1 MFHLVKVHFFG
12 MLKKKG
18 IYTKYLCLLSKKTPG
33 LFNLGAQIRCAQ
45 NQYTAVKVGLK
56 YPLITFG
63 NRLINIAQRSLSRRR
78 CLSFKEQKRK
88 RKLCNINYYVS
99 IIH

>member
-1 MFHLVKVHFFG
+1 MFHLVIVHFFG

-33 LFNLGAQIRCAQ
+33 LLNLGAQIRCAQ
-45 NQYTAVKVGLK
+45 NQYTAVKAGLK
-56 YPLITFG
+56 YPLITLG
-63 NRLINIAQRSLSRRR
+63 SKLINIARRSLSRRR
-78 CLSFKEQKRK
+78 GLSFKEQKRK
-88 RKLCNINYYVS
+88 KKLCNTNYVS